1 MSIITYLQ
9 EVNAETKNIKWPTK
23 KVTTYFTVGVIMISL
38 LFAAYIGLLD
48 FVFTEIV
55 NRVIIK

>member
-1 MSIITYLQ
+1 MSILSYLK

-23 KVTTYFTVGVIMISL
+23 KVTSYFTIGVILISL
-38 LFAAYIGLLD
+38 LFAVYIGLSD

-55 NRVIIK
+55 NKFIVK